1 MESQTV
7 YRPCPGNPR
16 TKGPRT
22 RRGLTPGRS
31 SDARFFRDLPFANLR
46 LCRRLGCLPP
56 VLSVFFPLLLSWCL
70 LYFCVFTFVNSA
82 YYLARYICLR
92 TSHIWSRVNKSDVH
106 VSQNTQRP
114 LVDVLRGADVPL
126 FEVSGARDG
135 AFLSTFMTLG
145 LWIGVDKMLAPFR
158 ETVKI

>member
-1 MESQTV
+1 
-7 YRPCPGNPR
+7 
-16 TKGPRT
+16 
-22 RRGLTPGRS
+22 
-31 SDARFFRDLPFANLR
+31 
-46 LCRRLGCLPP
+46 
-56 VLSVFFPLLLSWCL
+56 
-70 LYFCVFTFVNSA
+70 
-82 YYLARYICLR
+82 
-92 TSHIWSRVNKSDVH
+92 VNKSDVH